1 MPYLW
6 QKGMVIIMDND
17 NQTIDVMDWGGDGM
31 STARAKSPL
40 KTTKRL
46 IQTLGKQKYKL
57 LAAFLFAAGA
67 VSLNLF
73 APLIV
78 RDSMNVIFD
87 GVILHFTTG
96 APINIDMTQLLD
108 YTTLLIAIYT
118 AVGILT
124 FFQEFIMA
132 SIGQK
137 LTLNLRERVAAKLE
151 KVPLKYYDT
160 HKKGDIL
167 SRVTNDIERLNEII
181 KDAIMRLFTSFLTII
196 GAFILMFII
205 SPIVGAIALGSIFVG
220 LLIVALVSAK
230 SNKLFTN
237 RQNAV
242 GAFNT
247 CIEEFFSGHVEIK
260 TFTLEDEVKN
270 KTHKTID
277 QLYVDD
283 KKAQFIM
290 YVIMPVIRLVN
301 QLGYVGIAAVGASQ
315 VISGRINIGQ
325 IASFFMYVQMAQE
338 PFAEATF
345 ILNSLQSAIASS
357 ERIFEILD
365 EENEVDAFS
374 DDVTLKLD
382 HKNLKGDIVFE
393 NVQFGYSEDAL
404 LMNGVNFAV
413 KSGQKIAIV
422 GPTGAGKTT
431 LVNLLMRFYEISGGS
446 IKVDGIDIRELSRK
460 ELRSMFGM
468 VLQDSWVFDGT
479 ISENISYGLPN
490 APKSEIVKAAKLAKA
505 DYFIRTLPDGYNTQ
519 FNDETATLS
528 NGEKQL
534 LCIAR
539 CIVAN
544 PTFLL
549 LDEATSSVDTRTE
562 LHIQKAMN
570 ALMKN
575 RTSFIIA
582 HRLSTIKNA
591 DLILVMKSGDIV
603 ETGTHDELLSKKGM
617 YAEIYN
623 SQFVSG

>member
-1 MPYLW
+1 
-6 QKGMVIIMDND
+6 MDND